1 MPDNKLPSAGGKI
14 VAVNVCKSPESMS
27 LFQRIAHNW
36 RLILACYTQDA
47 AVMLCLT
54 FIYKT
59 LVTEAR
65 WAAVLAAWR
74 PWSDRS
80 LFMVSTFLV
89 HELVYIGVHFRSH
102 NVCLHT

>member
-1 MPDNKLPSAGGKI
+1 MPDNKLPSAGGI
-14 VAVNVCKSPESMS
+14 VNKSPESMS
-27 LFQRIAHNW
+27 LLQRLAQHW
-36 RLILACYTQDA
+36 RLILACYAQDA

-80 LFMVSTFLV
+80 LFMVATFLV
-89 HELVYIGVHFRSH
+89 HELVYIGALFRSR
-102 NVCLHT
+102 NVHMHT